1 MKKAHLKFRGRH
13 MLESPLKRRGAT
25 TILEGATHIVVERLH
40 LEDHTL
46 KGGRLTNCRG
56 ALFWWRAFLCK
67 VKAIFGG
74 VQPYVEEGPRFY
86 LKDRSKGGSL
96 VKDLDLRVRNAQDM
110 DQAPSH

>member
-1 MKKAHLKFRGRH
+1 M
-13 MLESPLKRRGAT
+13 
-25 TILEGATHIVVERLH
+25 EGV
-40 LEDHTL
+40 
-46 KGGRLTNCRG
+46 
-56 ALFWWRAFLCK
+56 FYK

-110 DQAPSH
+110 DQAPGH

>member
-1 MKKAHLKFRGRH
+1 M
-13 MLESPLKRRGAT
+13 
-25 TILEGATHIVVERLH
+25 H
-40 LEDHTL
+40 LEERYLGVEGRYFD
-46 KGGRLTNCRG
+46 GGH
-56 ALFWWRAFLCK
+56 FLCK

-110 DQAPSH
+110 DQAPGR